1 MSRLPRLLALAA
13 VASLALAA
21 CSSTSSGGGAV
32 DGVSL
37 IKAGTLTLCTNPP
50 YPPFEEKDGDKVV
63 GLDIDVV
70 AEVAKDLGVPLTVVE
85 TGFDGIES
93 GAALDAKTCDVAA
106 SGMTITEE
114 REGKLD
120 FSDPY
125 FDANQGVLVA
135 EDSGITDLDGLKG
148 VTVGVQLATTGAT
161 FAEENGLTTKEFE
174 DTGLQVQALRSGDV
188 PAIINDVVTLQ
199 QYVDEDFVI
208 GAEFETG
215 EHYGIAVRTGNTD
228 LLDKVNATLERITS
242 DGTYDTIYAT
252 YFPDSKG

>member
-13 VASLALAA
+13 VASLALSA
-21 CSSTSSGGGAV
+21 CSSTSSGGGEV
-32 DGVSL
+32 DGVKL
-37 IKAGTLTLCTNPP
+37 IKSGTLTLCTNPP

-93 GAALDAKTCDVAA
+93 GTALDAGTCDVAA
-106 SGMTITEE
+106 SGMTITEA
-114 REGKLD
+114 REAKLD

-125 FDANQGVLVA
+125 FDANQGVLVGK
-135 EDSGITDLDGLKG
+135 DSGIKDLDGLKG
-148 VTVGVQLATTGAT
+148 KTVGVQLATTGAD
-161 FAEENGLTTKEFE
+161 FAKEKGLETKEYE
-174 DTGLQVQALRSGDV
+174 DTGLQVQALRNGDV
-188 PAIINDVVTLQ
+188 PAIINDIATLQ
-199 QYVDEDFVI
+199 SYVDKDFVI

-215 EHYGIAVRTGNTD
+215 EHYGIAVKTGNKD
-228 LLDKVNATLERITS
+228 LLDKVNAALKRITS
-242 DGTYDTIYAT
+242 DGTYDTIYAK

>member
-13 VASLALAA
+13 VASLALSA

-50 YPPFEEKDGDKVV
+50 YPPFETKDGDKVV

-70 AEVAKDLGVPLTVVE
+70 AEVAKDLDVPLTVVE

-93 GAALDAKTCDVAA
+93 GAALNAKSCDVAA
-106 SGMTITEE
+106 SGMTITKE
-114 REGKLD
+114 REAKLD
-120 FSDPY
+120 FSEPY

-135 EDSGITDLDGLKG
+135 KDSGITDLDGLKK
-148 VTVGVQLATTGAT
+148 VTVGVQLSTTGAA
-161 FAEENGLTTKEFE
+161 FAKDNGLDSKEYE
-174 DTGLQVQALRSGDV
+174 DTGLQVQALRNGDV
-188 PAIINDVVTLQ
+188 PAIINDIATLQ
-199 QYVDEDFVI
+199 QYLDKDFVI
-208 GAEFETG
+208 GAEFQTG
-215 EHYGIAVRTGNTD
+215 EHYGIAVKTGNTA
-228 LLDKVNATLERITS
+228 LLDKVNATLKRIKS